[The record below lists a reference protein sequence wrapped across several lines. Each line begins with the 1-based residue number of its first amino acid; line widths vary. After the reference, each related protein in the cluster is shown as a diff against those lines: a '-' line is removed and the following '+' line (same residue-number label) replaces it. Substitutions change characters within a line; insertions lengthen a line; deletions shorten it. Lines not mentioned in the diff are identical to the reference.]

1 MKPGQKLFIT
11 DANGIIHIAKEKT
24 NYLLFAHKY
33 NIDLEDLLAVNYAPA
48 EDAAIEKGTELFL
61 PITIEKAYALGLEER
76 PKPKPKP
83 VIAKRSPKPKPKLQP
98 RPQRKPITRTPT
110 KKPVAVAKPSTTS
123 STKPTKPAVPS
134 KPVKTSGGVYAG
146 KIEAVRR
153 DNSARVSN
161 GFYAGYCT
169 YWVAKRKP
177 DIFPYVSKTK
187 QNRPFGGNA
196 KAWLANAARAGFSTG
211 YSPRP

>member
-61 PITIEKAYALGLEER
+61 PITIEKAYVLGLEER
-76 PKPKPKP
+76 PKPKPQP
-83 VIAKRSPKPKPKLQP
+83 VIAKRAPKPKPKPQP
-98 RPQRKPITRTPT
+98 RRPQPKPTTRTPT
-110 KKPVAVAKPSTTS
+110 KKPVAVARPSTTPS
-123 STKPTKPAVPS
+123 AKPTKPTAPS
-134 KPVKTSGGVYAG
+134 KPVKTSGGAYAG

-153 DNSARVSN
+153 DNSRRVSN
-161 GFYAGYCT
+161 GFYGGYCT
-169 YWVAKRKP
+169 YWAAKRRP
-177 DIFPYVSKTK
+177 DIFPYKSPTV
-187 QNRPFGGNA
+187 QAHPFIGHA
-196 KAWLANAARAGFSTG
+196 RSWLTNAARA
-211 YSPRP
+211 